1 MQLEAYARLITARIH
16 FGHHAKCSSVA
27 WKYLQIM
34 HAENAACY
42 RTPIPLAANA
52 AGCMPHA
59 PILVFMKSPKL
70 LQAYYAST
78 VFELLGT

>member
-1 MQLEAYARLITARIH
+1 MQLEAYAMLLTACLN
-16 FGHHAKCSSVA
+16 FGQHAKCCSVA
-27 WKYLQIM
+27 SKYLQII
-34 HAENAACY
+34 HAANDAWY
-42 RTPIPLAANA
+42 ITPIPLAANV